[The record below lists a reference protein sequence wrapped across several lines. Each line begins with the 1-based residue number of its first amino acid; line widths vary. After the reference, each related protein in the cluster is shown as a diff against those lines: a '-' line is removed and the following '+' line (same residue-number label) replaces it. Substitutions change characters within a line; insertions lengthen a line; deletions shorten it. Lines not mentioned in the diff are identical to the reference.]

1 MNYMKMRLE
10 KKRQIIS
17 IAVVLTYAILAG
29 IYYYLVHRG
38 HWPDHEQMI
47 SIYGFH
53 IRELL
58 GISGVGVKKS
68 FSSLTGFV
76 AYILFGATMK
86 GVLFEASIRYFLII
100 LPISFMTL
108 YDFEKK
114 NINWS
119 IIPLVTFLL
128 VIVNMRPS
136 EYNGHYYLWYHQC
149 FYDQHTEAVFWAVWA
164 VFTIELMAQTKNII
178 KKYAYKICLGF
189 IILFGLLSRDFIFC
203 VVFIG
208 PVGIFLLVTL
218 WKKNRQWFWRLVVA
232 VLFLLVVAR
241 ALKPFSTVL
250 QIMFPSYSYAGSNS
264 SSHYG
269 YTGNVSVLP
278 IYGNVGFI
286 NIGDI
291 WRQVTNVVTEILS
304 LYNVEY
310 VNQPALA
317 FTSVVIVIR
326 VGLVFY
332 MLLMSSRQII
342 LFLRTDGERM
352 KEIDYTLV
360 ISSLAVVLN
369 ILAVVMTTWGSG
381 YNCGRYLTTVFFLG
395 TLILGKNIKKRIE
408 YMIPNDLKR
417 SHYFVFAVFSLSVLL
432 DLPLFWRVYDYGQPY
447 KQWQRDAAR
456 VIMENDLGNGLS
468 GSCCHTTMTILLDGK
483 YTIYPVYEENGEIKG
498 YPMYEENGEI
508 TTWNEMNIPI
518 NYVIT
523 GTNAPE
529 GYSWYNSFTEEAIY
543 NSFGKPDRIYD
554 TGVFVIYYYD
564 EPLKNS

>member
-1 MNYMKMRLE
+1 MKMRSE

-17 IAVVLTYAILAG
+17 IAIVLIYAILAG
-29 IYYYLVHRG
+29 VYYYLVHRG
-38 HWPDHEQMI
+38 HWPDHEQMA
-47 SIYGFH
+47 SIYDFH

-58 GISGVGVKKS
+58 GINGIGIKKS
-68 FSSLTGFV
+68 FSSLTGFL
-76 AYILFGATMK
+76 AYTLFGTTMK

-100 LPISFMTL
+100 LPISFMML

-114 NINWS
+114 KINWS

-149 FYDQHTEAVFWAVWA
+149 FYDQHTGAVFWTVWA
-164 VFTIELMAQTKNII
+164 VFAIELMMQAKNKI
-178 KKYAYKICLGF
+178 KKYVYKICLGF
-189 IILFGLLSRDFIFC
+189 IILFGLLSRDLIFC

-208 PVGIFLLVTL
+208 PAGIFLLVTL
-218 WKKNRQWFWRLVVA
+218 WKKDRQWFWRLAIA

-269 YTGNVSVLP
+269 YTGNAPVLP

-286 NIGDI
+286 NIEDI

-310 VNQPALA
+310 VNQPILA

-326 VGLVFY
+326 AGLVFY
-332 MLLMSSRQII
+332 MLLLSVRQII
-342 LFLRTDGERM
+342 LFLRADGERM
-352 KEIDYTLV
+352 KETDYTLV
-360 ISSLAVVLN
+360 ISSLAVVIN
-369 ILAVVMTTWGSG
+369 ILAVVMTMWGSG

-395 TLILGKNIKKRIE
+395 TLILVKNIKKRIE
-408 YMIPNDLKR
+408 YMVPNDPKI
-417 SHYFVFAVFSLSVLL
+417 SHFFVFVAFSLCVLL
-432 DLPLFWRVYDYGQPY
+432 DMPLFWRVYDYGQPY

-468 GSCCHTTMTILLDGK
+468 GSCCCTTMTILMGGK
-483 YTIYPVYEENGEIKG
+483 YTVYPVYEENGEIMG
-498 YPMYEENGEI
+498 YPVYEENGKI
-508 TTWNEMNIPI
+508 TTWNEINTPI

-529 GYSWYNSFTEEAIY
+529 GYSWYNPFTEEEIC
-543 NSFGKPDRIYD
+543 NSFGEPDRIYD

-564 EPLKNS
+564 EPLENS